1 MPIKRLRIVV
11 DTNALVSRL
20 LLPNSVSCNAVEK
33 AISEGTLLVS
43 EATLE
48 ELADV
53 LSRKKFDPYVTLK
66 DRKIFIR
73 LLGRISERVASG
85 RRIQACRD
93 PRDDKFLEVA
103 VNGGANLIISGDK
116 DLLVLNP
123 FMRIPI
129 LSPSDYLSSSFQ
141 KI

>member
-1 MPIKRLRIVV
+1 MPVKRLRIVV

-20 LLPNSVSCNAVEK
+20 LLPDSVACKAVEK
-33 AISEGTLLVS
+33 AISEGSLLVS

-53 LSRKKFDPYVTLK
+53 LNRKKFDPYVTLK

-73 LLGRISERVASG
+73 LLGRISEQVASG

-123 FMRIPI
+123 FMGIPI
-129 LSPSDYLSSSFQ
+129 LSPSDYLT
-141 KI
+141 

>member
-1 MPIKRLRIVV
+1 MPVKRLRIVV

-20 LLPNSVSCNAVEK
+20 LLPDSVGCKAVEK
-33 AISEGTLLVS
+33 AISEGSLLVS

-53 LSRKKFDPYVTLK
+53 LNRKKFDPYVTLK

-73 LLGRISERVASG
+73 LLGRISEQVASG

-103 VNGGANLIISGDK
+103 VNGGANSIISGDK

-123 FMRIPI
+123 FMGIPI
-129 LSPSDYLSSSFQ
+129 LSPSDYLT
-141 KI
+141 

>member
-1 MPIKRLRIVV
+1 MPVKRLRIVV

-20 LLPNSVSCNAVEK
+20 LLPDSVACKAVEK
-33 AISEGTLLVS
+33 AISEGSLLVS

-53 LSRKKFDPYVTLK
+53 LNRKKFDPYVTLK

-73 LLGRISERVASG
+73 LLGRISEQVASG

-103 VNGGANLIISGDK
+103 VNGGANSIISGDK

-123 FMRIPI
+123 FMGIPI
-129 LSPSDYLSSSFQ
+129 LSPSDYLT
-141 KI
+141 